1 MTTST
6 RKSRTE
12 EHRKEQILAAARAA
26 FDEKG
31 YDKATVSDIVRRAGV
46 AQGTF
51 YLYFSSKREAV
62 LELARRPMEEV
73 AARME
78 SAIAAVT
85 SFEER
90 IRAAARI
97 AFEWERPNMDLCRL
111 MIEAKQSSSDFFESS
126 AVPHRMPGLIVS
138 MFRQAMD
145 SGQMEAMDPEM
156 AAVMFHLILSGALAE
171 ASATGD
177 EAYAKQVEE
186 ATTKVLVNAFV
197 KRKTADQDAGE
208 EN

>member
-1 MTTST
+1 MSTST
-6 RKSRTE
+6 RKPRTE
-12 EHRKEQILAAARAA
+12 ADRKEQILAAALAV

-31 YDKATVSDIVRRAGV
+31 YENATISDVVRRAGV

-51 YLYFSSKREAV
+51 YLYFASKRDVV

-78 SAIAAVT
+78 SASATTA
-85 SFEER
+85 SFEGM
-90 IRAAARI
+90 IRRTAEI

-111 MIEAKQSSSDFFESS
+111 MGQAKQSSSDFFEST
-126 AVPHRMPGLIVS
+126 AVTRRMHDVMVS
-138 MFRQAMD
+138 MFRQAME
-145 SGQMEAMDPEM
+145 SGEMEAMDPEM
-156 AAVMFHLILSGALAE
+156 AAMMFHLIISGGLAE

-177 EAYAKQVEE
+177 EAYARQVEE

-197 KRKTADQDAGE
+197 KR
-208 EN
+208 

>member
-1 MTTST
+1 MTTSA
-6 RKSRTE
+6 RKPRTE
-12 EHRKEQILAAARAA
+12 EDRKEQILAAARAV

-31 YDKATVSDIVRRAGV
+31 YESATVAEIVRRAGV

-51 YLYFSSKREAV
+51 YLYFASKRDAV

-78 SAIAAVT
+78 SASATVT
-85 SFEER
+85 TFEGML
-90 IRAAARI
+90 RAAARI

-111 MIEAKQSSSDFFESS
+111 MAQAKQSSSDFFEST
-126 AVPHRMPGLIVS
+126 AVTQRMHGLMVS
-138 MFRQAMD
+138 MFRQALD

-156 AAVMFHLILSGALAE
+156 ATVMFHLIVSGALAE

-177 EAYAKQVEE
+177 HAYSKRVEE
-186 ATTKVLVNAFV
+186 VTTKVLVNAFV
-197 KRKTADQDAGE
+197 KR
-208 EN
+208 

>member
-6 RKSRTE
+6 RKPRTE
-12 EHRKEQILAAARAA
+12 ADRKEQILAAALAV

-31 YDKATVSDIVRRAGV
+31 YETATISDVVRRAGV

-51 YLYFSSKREAV
+51 YLYFASKRDVV

-78 SAIAAVT
+78 SAHTTAT
-85 SFEER
+85 SFEGM
-90 IRAAARI
+90 IRLTAEI
-97 AFEWERPNMDLCRL
+97 AFEWERPNMNLCRL
-111 MIEAKQSSSDFFESS
+111 MGQAKQSSSDFFEST
-126 AVPHRMPGLIVS
+126 AVTRRMRDVMVS
-138 MFRQAMD
+138 MFRQAVD
-145 SGQMEAMDPEM
+145 SGQMEPMDPEM

-177 EAYAKQVEE
+177 EAYARQVEA
-186 ATTKVLVNAFV
+186 ATTEVLVNAFV
-197 KRKTADQDAGE
+197 KR
-208 EN
+208 